1 LTANHKADVVVHYNP
16 TAGGVV
22 FGGIALCGD
31 HKCQNVIVRSDLPA
45 SLGGVVYSPLHLY
58 RVTLHELGHALG
70 LGHAQPLLTSTD
82 PRRRVP
88 DARAG
93 GWSIEDHWTIGDA
106 PKVLASARWD
116 AVVLQ
121 QGPSALPESQV
132 NLRTWAMRA
141 ADDAR
146 KQGARPALYQVWP
159 ERYRFAV
166 FPDVLASYRNA
177 ARAAR
182 SELFPAG
189 DAWRA
194 AWRRDPKLQLYG
206 TDGFHP
212 SRLGTY
218 LAALVTTRGSS
229 RRRRSGC
236 RASCRCR
243 TGATRCRPR
252 GRASFSRRQQK
263 RFAGATARRSRSGAG
278 VYASPS
284 VQRYFANVLCASP

>member
-1 LTANHKADVVVHYNP
+1 MKRLALVLAVLSLAGSTVPAEAASQQKLRVLFVGNSLTYVN
-16 TAGGVV
+16 
-22 FGGIALCGD
+22 
-31 HKCQNVIVRSDLPA
+31 DLPA
-45 SLGGVVYSPLHLY
+45 VV
-58 RVTLHELGHALG
+58 AG
-70 LGHAQPLLTSTD
+70 LGAASKLPDVEYRLLA
-82 PRRRVP
+82 P
-88 DARAG
+88 G

-106 PKVLASARWD
+106 PQVLASGRWD

-132 NLRTWAMRA
+132 NLRTSAMRA

-146 KQGARPALYQVWP
+146 KHGARPALYQVWP

-177 ARAAR
+177 ARASR

-206 TDGFHP
+206 SDGFHP

-218 LAALVTTRGSS
+218 LAALVIYAGLVKASPIGLPRVVPMPNGRYSVPAARARLLQQAAAEAL
-229 RRRRSGC
+229 RRR
-236 RASCRCR
+236 
-243 TGATRCRPR
+243 
-252 GRASFSRRQQK
+252 
-263 RFAGATARRSRSGAG
+263 
-278 VYASPS
+278 
-284 VQRYFANVLCASP
+284 